1 MDQSRVP
8 RLEGIG
14 VAIKKKRSQTSRR
27 PRPEA
32 QSLPDQSP
40 LSSTPVSDDMSKV
53 SSDENI
59 GDGNSGGKMFNL
71 NQCVSRS
78 LPVSASDSGSNVIL
92 SNGTSDGAGNENKL
106 KKVKLKVGGVT
117 RTIQTKSSSNG
128 ASGSGSSAKTNQS
141 SDNARPPRQRLNPQ
155 VVIFA
160 SSLIMISQLFGIHSS
175 SKLIQLGLVLVS
187 SLLFALFM
195 INRQKFYALNK
206 VDVPSLLRAAE
217 SGFYYKQTY
226 RESSDEYH
234 SPPRDKKSGLQGIP
248 WKDFAKGTFSTV
260 RDDMGR
266 TLGRNAFEKQG
277 DKSDSVRKSKRVPK
291 RRVLDAE
298 FDDDDED
305 DEIRY
310 LEKLKTSKITGYKDS
325 EMQSTRKPQK
335 GGKCDNMEDVGRSGR
350 DARKSRSGDM
360 DYEEEEELSDGE
372 PEGKKKKKQKKDL
385 SELPTENKREL
396 ALTTR
401 QRALLSKDASSGSG
415 ASHIEFPNGL
425 PPAPPRKQKEKLS
438 EVEQQLKKAEAAQR
452 RRMQNEKAARES
464 EAEAIRKIL
473 GQDSSRKKRE
483 EKIKKRQEELAQ
495 EKAVSAQ
502 MLASN
507 TIRMVMGPTGTTVT
521 FPQEMGLPKLFDPK
535 PCSYPPPREKCAG
548 PACTNAYKY
557 RDSKSKLPLC
567 SLQCYKAINEKMH
580 TEQAC

>member
-8 RLEGIG
+8 RLEGVG

-71 NQCVSRS
+71 NHCVSRS
-78 LPVSASDSGSNVIL
+78 LPVSASDSGSTVIL
-92 SNGTSDGAGNENKL
+92 SNGASDGAGNENKL

-141 SDNARPPRQRLNPQ
+141 SDNARPRQRPIPQ
-155 VVIFA
+155 
-160 SSLIMISQLFGIHSS
+160 
-175 SKLIQLGLVLVS
+175 
-187 SLLFALFM
+187 
-195 INRQKFYALNK
+195 
-206 VDVPSLLRAAE
+206 
-217 SGFYYKQTY
+217 
-226 RESSDEYH
+226 ESSDEYH

-248 WKDFAKGTFSTV
+248 WKDFTKGTFSTV

-266 TLGRNAFEKQG
+266 TSGRNAFEKQG

-298 FDDDDED
+298 FDEDDED

-310 LEKLKTSKITGYKDS
+310 LEKLKTSKITGCKDS

-335 GGKCDNMEDVGRSGR
+335 GGKYDNMEDVGRSGR
-350 DARKSRSGDM
+350 DTRKSRSGDM

-425 PPAPPRKQKEKLS
+425 PPAPPRSQYKILLSYFGSLPRNDHLNLSLLTSRDTEQKEKLS

-464 EAEAIRKIL
+464 E
-473 GQDSSRKKRE
+473 
-483 EKIKKRQEELAQ
+483 

>member
-14 VAIKKKRSQTSRR
+14 VAIKKKRSQASRR

-32 QSLPDQSP
+32 QSLPDPSP

-92 SNGTSDGAGNENKL
+92 SNGTSDGAGNDNKL

-141 SDNARPPRQRLNPQ
+141 SDNARPRQRLIPQ
-155 VVIFA
+155 
-160 SSLIMISQLFGIHSS
+160 
-175 SKLIQLGLVLVS
+175 
-187 SLLFALFM
+187 
-195 INRQKFYALNK
+195 
-206 VDVPSLLRAAE
+206 
-217 SGFYYKQTY
+217 
-226 RESSDEYH
+226 ESSDEYH

-266 TLGRNAFEKQG
+266 TSGRNAFEKQG

-298 FDDDDED
+298 FDEDDED

-335 GGKCDNMEDVGRSGR
+335 GVKYDNMEDVGRSGR

-401 QRALLSKDASSGSG
+401 QRALLGKDASSGSG

-464 EAEAIRKIL
+464 EEEERREDKEA
-473 GQDSSRKKRE
+473 
-483 EKIKKRQEELAQ
+483 QEELAQ